1 MSSMEIYPNKG
12 IGNIEF
18 GMNPGV
24 REIMGSDL
32 AYEEWMGGNLND
44 ALFYS
49 DLIVG
54 FNNDCDGDEPLP
66 NYRVVEFRA
75 NASERVKFNDVVL
88 ANLSRTELASMVV
101 QGVKAVVDK
110 NHDVIFQELGVSFG
124 FNENGS
130 ICILEM
136 WQHENS

>member
-1 MSSMEIYPNKG
+1 MSGMEIYPNKG

-18 GMNPGV
+18 GMNPGAV

-32 AYEEWMGGNLND
+32 VYEEWMGGNLND

-54 FNNDCDGDEPLP
+54 FNDCDSDEPLA
-66 NYRVVEFRA
+66 NSCVVEFHA
-75 NASERVKFNDVVL
+75 NASERINFNGVAL
-88 ANLSRTELASMVV
+88 SNLSRTELASMVV
-101 QGVKAVVDK
+101 HGVKAVVDK
-110 NHDVIFQELGVSFG
+110 NQDVIFQALGVSFG

-130 ICILEM
+130 VCIFEM
-136 WQHENS
+136 WQQENS